1 MGGQEEA
8 GVNFKQASGLLT
20 GEGTALTVGGV
31 LSNSVLRP
39 VLPFPEFRILK
50 TFGLSCAH

>member
-20 GEGTALTVGGV
+20 GEGTALTDGGV
-31 LSNSVLRP
+31 LSNSDSKLCSKASAS
-39 VLPFPEFRILK
+39 F
-50 TFGLSCAH
+50 S